1 MNDSIEFNNIDY
13 SIFIEMATNKEKKLN
28 NISTKIADILKKK
41 IISINI
47 ENNLLKN
54 NVIIGQIKIQTK
66 KITIELNQYDLI
78 INFILGKDKQ
88 VCQNLI
94 ILENLNL

>member
-1 MNDSIEFNNIDY
+1 MTIVFLLIWQL
-13 SIFIEMATNKEKKLN
+13 IKKKKLN

-47 ENNLLKN
+47 ENNILNLVKQN
-54 NVIIGQIKIQTK
+54 IIIGQVKIQSK
-66 KITIELNQYDLI
+66 KITIELIHYDI
-78 INFILGKDKQ
+78 VINFALSKDKQ
-88 VCQNLI
+88 ISQNLI